1 MPLYNCENT
10 IESSIRSIQNQN
22 FTKIEII
29 LSNDF
34 SNDNTSNIIRNTK
47 KNDKRIKII
56 DNKSNKRIL
65 YSRSIGVLISKG
77 KYIFNLDNDD
87 MYCDL
92 NVFDYIYK
100 KANYEKLD
108 IVGFLTVNIYNYSS
122 NINRMK
128 NIYTYQ
134 YKEDLFIKQ
143 PKLSSWMIKYKE
155 KFLVHN
161 IMILDK
167 CIMSKIYKKA
177 LYLMGYLRIS
187 TFIVWAEDTSVL
199 FIIFKLAKSFQYIYK
214 HGITYF
220 KGNITAS
227 KIQLIES
234 KIFGDIFFLDIIF
247 DFSKNN
253 KNLKIGQTL
262 YI

>member
-87 MYCDL
+87 MYFDL
-92 NVFDYIYK
+92 NVLIIFIK
-100 KANYEKLD
+100 KL
-108 IVGFLTVNIYNYSS
+108 I
-122 NINRMK
+122 MK
-128 NIYTYQ
+128 N
-134 YKEDLFIKQ
+134 
-143 PKLSSWMIKYKE
+143 
-155 KFLVHN
+155 
-161 IMILDK
+161 
-167 CIMSKIYKKA
+167 
-177 LYLMGYLRIS
+177 
-187 TFIVWAEDTSVL
+187 
-199 FIIFKLAKSFQYIYK
+199 
-214 HGITYF
+214 
-220 KGNITAS
+220 
-227 KIQLIES
+227 
-234 KIFGDIFFLDIIF
+234 
-247 DFSKNN
+247 
-253 KNLKIGQTL
+253 
-262 YI
+262 

>member
-1 MPLYNCENT
+1 M
-10 IESSIRSIQNQN
+10 I
-22 FTKIEII
+22 
-29 LSNDF
+29 NDF
-34 SNDNTSNIIRNTK
+34 SNVN
-47 KNDKRIKII
+47 
-56 DNKSNKRIL
+56 NKSNKQTL

-87 MYCDL
+87 MYFDFDF
-92 NVFDYIYK
+92 FDYIYK

-108 IVGFLTVNIYNYSS
+108 IVGFLTVNIYNYNS

-134 YKEDLFIKQ
+134 YKEDLFIRQ
-143 PKLSSWMIKYKE
+143 PKLSSWMIKYKG

-161 IMILDK
+161 NMIWDK
-167 CIMSKIYKKA
+167 CIKSKIYKKA

-214 HGITYF
+214 YGITHF
-220 KGNITAS
+220 KGNITES
-227 KIQLIES
+227 KIQSIES
-234 KIFGDIFFLDIIF
+234 KIFGDIFFFDIIL
-247 DFSKNN
+247 DFFKNN
-253 KNLKIGQTL
+253 NKMKNLIIGQAL